1 MYTMSVL
8 DKINEI
14 ESRINELQEANSQAT
29 KRMQAESDLI
39 DKNDAKIETLRDSIA
54 LVKEY
59 AEEVEIDRSKER
71 EAHNE
76 AFRVL
81 RNAIASGVASG
92 DDCDKYA
99 EVCGLSQ
106 PEAEEEGVEE
116 SIPIHE
122 IAS

>member
-1 MYTMSVL
+1 MSVL

-14 ESRINELQEANSQAT
+14 ESRINELQEANAQAT

-59 AEEVEIDRSKER
+59 AAEVEIDRAKER
-71 EAHNE
+71 EAHQE

-81 RNAIASGVASG
+81 RDAVTAGTING
-92 DDCDKYA
+92 DDLNAYA
-99 EVCGLSQ
+99 ESCGLPQ
-106 PEAEEEGVEE
+106 PATEEEGAEE

-122 IAS
+122 LAS